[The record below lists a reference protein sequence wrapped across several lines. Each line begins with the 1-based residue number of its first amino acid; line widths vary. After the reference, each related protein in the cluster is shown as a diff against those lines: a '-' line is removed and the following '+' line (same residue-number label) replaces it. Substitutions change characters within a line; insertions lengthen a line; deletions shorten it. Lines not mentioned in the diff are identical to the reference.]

1 MTTREASI
9 KWYEHTYPK
18 AFANGVKEELILEEW
33 MQEVVL
39 PHFSGFIKYDNQDH
53 QILAEIYLQEHEVKE
68 EVLNPEI
75 GLTEQPEVSL
85 PVSETMDQKC
95 LRTFN
100 NRYFVDG
107 DPDKDFIRSTIGSHE
122 FKYALKLGSDIGSEW
137 QKGKDKVLI
146 QGLLD
151 ALSDIGYDLK
161 GAAFLSSKLESA
173 ITKANEFL
181 NS

>member
-33 MQEVVL
+33 LQEVVL
-39 PHFSGFIKYDNQDH
+39 PYIKSS
-53 QILAEIYLQEHEVKE
+53 ILNPIDSRTDEEWGLYYLKEHEEKE
-68 EVLNPEI
+68 EQDVC
-75 GLTEQPEVSL
+75 L
-85 PVSETMDQKC
+85 PISETLDQKC

-100 NRYFVDG
+100 NMYFVDG
-107 DPDKDFIRSTIGSHE
+107 DPDKYFIRSTIGAHE

-137 QKGKDKVLI
+137 QKGKDKALI
-146 QGLLD
+146 QSLLD
-151 ALSDIGYDLK
+151 ALESFNESGFIWKDFTPEFK
-161 GAAFLSSKLESA
+161 KEVRSA
-173 ITKANEFL
+173 ITKANQFL